1 MNIFGFITIGLVFV
15 SVLLIYYVEIPRRSR
30 ELDGRLNGISNSLGF
45 GAIRIDRLSGDVE
58 AIKSARGTFSRQL
71 ENLTAEVDS
80 NITSIRQNSESTNR
94 RVEQLYRL
102 FQGLENTARHH
113 SNILQ
118 VYLDSQ
124 KKPDKKK
131 TVNKNKEK

>member
-15 SVLLIYYVEIPRRSR
+15 SVLLIYYVEIPRLRREVKNQGWYLEHTEKTISR
-30 ELDGRLNGISNSLGF
+30 LIS
-45 GAIRIDRLSGDVE
+45 DVDM
-58 AIKSARGTFSRQL
+58 IKSARGTFSRQL
-71 ENLTAEVDS
+71 ENLTSEVDS

-118 VYLDSQ
+118 VYLDSH
-124 KKPDKKK
+124 KPKESKKK
-131 TVNKNKEK
+131 KSGK

>member
-1 MNIFGFITIGLVFV
+1 MNIFGVITIGLVAT

-45 GAIRIDRLSGDVE
+45 GAIRIDRLSGDLE

-71 ENLTAEVDS
+71 ENLTSEVDS
-80 NITSIRQNSESTNR
+80 YITSIRQNSESTNR

-102 FQGLENTARHH
+102 FQGLENTSRHH

-124 KKPDKKK
+124 DKKVAGDKKK
-131 TVNKNKEK
+131 KSGK